1 MAQEVVIIPSRPNF
15 SERLANGEGN
25 YAIAD
30 LRKEPEAINEGVVK
44 ICVRDP
50 AFGTLG
56 RQFGG
61 LNRRDREDSIL
72 QASEMSEHGQK
83 SSKSRKCRKN
93 LHKSKS
99 KVSERPVEDA
109 NMISNQISEVA
120 NDTARELSPL
130 HSYHQFD
137 EDALPNN

>member
-1 MAQEVVIIPSRPNF
+1 MAQEVVIIPSQPNF

-30 LRKEPEAINEGVVK
+30 LRKESEAINEGVVK

-50 AFGTLG
+50 TFGTMG

-61 LNRRDREDSIL
+61 PNRRDREDSIL
-72 QASEMSEHGQK
+72 QPSEMSEQGPK

-99 KVSERPVEDA
+99 RVSERVAEDA
-109 NMISNQISEVA
+109 NMISN
-120 NDTARELSPL
+120 
-130 HSYHQFD
+130 
-137 EDALPNN
+137 